1 MLKGKT
7 VIELTDVHTGQTEV
21 YEDTNMVTEAL
32 MDIFNTVSSSKISLD
47 DILEFNYEV
56 SIGDEK
62 LSLAEFNDLVKC
74 RIR

>member
-32 MDIFNTVSSSKISLD
+32 MDIFNTNIKIK
-47 DILEFNYEV
+47 IV
-56 SIGDEK
+56 SIINK
-62 LSLAEFNDLVKC
+62 LFFSLLLYSSHYMF
-74 RIR
+74 